1 MKVYVN
7 IMQEVEIDDR
17 FEELLNRE
25 CAKDW
30 HKWHTLHNN
39 LCDTIK
45 EKMGMPLSAEEAAKD
60 TDRSIES
67 VYTADW
73 IPLIES

>member
-1 MKVYVN
+1 MKVLVN

-17 FEELLNRE
+17 FAELLDEE

-30 HKWHTLHNN
+30 FKWHVLHKD

-45 EKMGMPLSAEEAAKD
+45 EKMNMPFSVEEAAKNVD
-60 TDRSIES
+60 KSIES
-67 VYTADW
+67 VYTTDW
-73 IPLIES
+73 IPLIEP

>member
-17 FEELLNRE
+17 FAELLKEE

-30 HKWHTLHNN
+30 LKWHTLHKD

-45 EKMGMPLSAEEAAKD
+45 EKMNMPFSTEEMAKD
-60 TDRSIES
+60 VDKSIEA
-67 VYTADW
+67 VHTTDW
-73 IPLIES
+73 IPLIEL

>member
-17 FEELLNRE
+17 FAELLEEE
-25 CAKDW
+25 CAKDVR
-30 HKWHTLHNN
+30 KWHTLHNS

-45 EKMGMPLSAEEAAKD
+45 EKMNMPFSSEEIAKD
-60 TDRSIES
+60 VDKSIES
-67 VYTADW
+67 VYTTDW
-73 IPLIES
+73 CCLIDT